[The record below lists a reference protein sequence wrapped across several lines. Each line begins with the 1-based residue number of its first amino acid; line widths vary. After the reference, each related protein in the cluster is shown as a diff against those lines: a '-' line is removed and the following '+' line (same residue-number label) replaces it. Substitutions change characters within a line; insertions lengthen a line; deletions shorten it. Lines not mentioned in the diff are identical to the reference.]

1 MVTEQ
6 KPLPSGFGARTT
18 AEEALGGI
26 ELRGKVAIVTG
37 GHAGLGLETTRVLSN
52 AGATVIVGSRD
63 TRKAQAVVA
72 KMKNVEV
79 GQLDL
84 GNPDSIDRFAEAF
97 QRSNRAL
104 NLLINNAGVMAT
116 PLTRDERG
124 YELQF
129 ATNHLGH
136 FQLTARLWEALKNS
150 SGARVV
156 ALSSRGHR
164 RSGVD
169 FRDPNFKKRTY
180 DKWVA
185 CGQSKSANSLFAVE
199 LDKRG
204 QKHGIRAFCRAS
216 GGILADL
223 LKYMTDEELS
233 AHGIYRENGVAKV
246 PDVTKAPERLKIV
259 EEGAA
264 TTISAAVSPQLNG
277 KGGVYCE
284 DCDIAQ
290 LVPADSEL
298 NSGVRPWA
306 VDEAAAEALWTLS
319 ESFLKTGVSTID
331 RVRQRAES
339 IPEFLNPS
347 IPTTQQIKGARI

>member
-6 KPLPSGFGARTT
+6 KPLPSWFGARTT

-52 AGATVIVGSRD
+52 AGATVIVGSCD
-63 TRKAQAVVA
+63 TRKAQAAVA

-84 GNPDSIDRFAEAF
+84 GNPDSIDRFAEGF

-156 ALSSRGHR
+156 ALSSCIPAESSPTSQIYDR
-164 RSGVD
+164 RRV
-169 FRDPNFKKRTY
+169 KRARHLSR
-180 DKWVA
+180 KW
-185 CGQSKSANSLFAVE
+185 
-199 LDKRG
+199 RG
-204 QKHGIRAFCRAS
+204 QGSGCHQGSRAF
-216 GGILADL
+216 
-223 LKYMTDEELS
+223 
-233 AHGIYRENGVAKV
+233 ENS
-246 PDVTKAPERLKIV
+246 R
-259 EEGAA
+259 GAA
-264 TTISAAVSPQLNG
+264 TTIWAAVSPQLNG
-277 KGGVYCE
+277 KGGVNCE

-290 LVPADSEL
+290 LVPADSDL

-319 ESFLKTGVSTID
+319 ESFLKTSVSTID